1 MSRCDC
7 FGFSPATDMKEIYFQ
22 ELPHHFPGVMSFNWS
37 QWPGFLPSSVAKPSG
52 THVLWAPLTPQLRWM
67 THPALPVALVGK
79 SSPLA
84 SVISVNVEQGKS
96 NTWAENGQAIQNKSW
111 YTPVFSQ
118 LCLLFYLQHCVYS
131 ADFGVFHCRS
141 VKPKESCRI
150 LAVLKLYRC
159 LLALCERNIAI
170 LLTKLFFV
178 LIWKISVALQSIFSS
193 LVIW

>member
-1 MSRCDC
+1 MLTCRLQINSKLLMSRCDC

-52 THVLWAPLTPQLRWM
+52 THVLWAPLTPQLCWM

-96 NTWAENGQAIQNKSW
+96 NTWAKPFRIKADIPLSF
-111 YTPVFSQ
+111 PS
-118 LCLLFYLQHCVYS
+118 CVY
-131 ADFGVFHCRS
+131 FITYNTVFTLL
-141 VKPKESCRI
+141 I
-150 LAVLKLYRC
+150 LVYS
-159 LLALCERNIAI
+159 IAE
-170 LLTKLFFV
+170 V
-178 LIWKISVALQSIFSS
+178 
-193 LVIW
+193 